1 MKWILNLNKKYRVP
15 YILSN
20 LFLIFFDS
28 IGFVMPI
35 LVGYLVDSVTI
46 RHNYDSIFFIS
57 IFPFLASF
65 LCIDTFVP
73 RIRFM
78 LSSKS

>member
-46 RHNYDSIFFIS
+46 RHNYDSIFYFN
-57 IFPFLASF
+57 FYDCFCCFKNFRLLLF
-65 LCIDTFVP
+65 CY
-73 RIRFM
+73 
-78 LSSKS
+78 